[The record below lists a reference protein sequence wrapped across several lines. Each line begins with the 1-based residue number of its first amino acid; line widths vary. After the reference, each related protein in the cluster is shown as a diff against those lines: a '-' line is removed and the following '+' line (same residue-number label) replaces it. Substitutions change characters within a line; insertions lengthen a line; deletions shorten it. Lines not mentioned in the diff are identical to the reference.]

1 MKRSAVVWTASI
13 VVVALGLGGRAGA
26 QNIEI
31 LPPDAPPPR
40 RSPAPSPEAPPEVTP
55 ATPPEGAPAAPPD
68 GSPPAEAPATGP
80 PEAPARPRGRPGRG
94 GRLWRGLA
102 LRDLARARGRVRPR
116 LADAVILRPVLRDG
130 ADNSTTA
137 SNFSLFGVPN
147 TGALAAFSFPRVAF
161 DLFVAPN
168 FSVGIGLGALYGS
181 SSATPS
187 GSDATTHSFTGLLA
201 APRVGYA
208 LNLATDITLW
218 ARGGISVAYSKVET
232 GGRIQRR
239 ASVEP
244 PGGRD
249 HRAASRVHGAATI
262 GAHGRPHAG
271 HHVQR
276 PRRDDRTT
284 TQSYD
289 EHVTELGIQGGV
301 LIHL

>member
-1 MKRSAVVWTASI
+1 MKRTAVVWTASI

-31 LPPDAPPPR
+31 VPPD
-40 RSPAPSPEAPPEVTP
+40 APPEVTP

-80 PEAPARPRGRPGRG
+80 PEAPAKAATAAPAAAAAFGEAWHYAIS
-94 GRLWRGLA
+94 LE
-102 LRDLARARGRVRPR
+102 RAVGYDHVS
-116 LADAVILRPVLRDG
+116 LTQGSYGKDSGTVNG
-130 ADNSTTA
+130 KSTTA

-168 FSVGIGLGALYGS
+168 FSIGIGLGALYGS

-187 GSDATTHSFTGLLA
+187 GDLTTTHSFTGLLA

-208 LNLATDITLW
+208 LNLATAITLW
-218 ARGGISVAYSKVET
+218 ARGGISYVYSKVET
-232 GGRIQRR
+232 GG
-239 ASVEP
+239 ALGPTS
-244 PGGRD
+244 
-249 HRAASRVHGAATI
+249 SRLVAATI
-262 GAHGRPHAG
+262 ELPVVFTVLPRLALTAGPTLDITFSGHGGGSGPY
-271 HHVQR
+271 
-276 PRRDDRTT
+276 
-284 TQSYD
+284 QSYD